1 MSVGSE
7 RAGRPAH
14 PGPARPGPGL
24 PASARQR
31 EVLLDAMASGPDAGG
46 HVEQLHWCW
55 YGPLDTRRFLAA
67 WQSVYDREAALRAA
81 FAPYG
86 ARGGPR
92 VVVHRRVAPQL
103 VRHPYGSAD
112 RQTLLAAERRR
123 GFDPARPGLLR
134 IAVLDEQ
141 PGPAGRK
148 RVILTYHQAMLDGRS
163 VRMLV
168 RAFVRAYLAEGA
180 CAGGERRPD
189 VRDHLRWLAG
199 QDRGPARAF
208 WSRAAPPAGSAT
220 LPPGGGGV
228 AGART
233 TARLAPYEAS
243 LLRDWSAAQGVTEST
258 ALQAAWALQLRRA
271 VPEGGPVPVA
281 FAMAVSG
288 RGIPLDGASRLPG
301 PLCNPLP
308 MSVVVDPEALF
319 AGLLAD
325 LAGRAFDLSAYEWVS
340 AGQVGAW
347 SGRTPAGPAA
357 ETLLSFDPP
366 PSTAADPLDEDLAAQ
381 GVRLA
386 GPEAVTA
393 PGGHALSL
401 SAHHDREGGLVLTG
415 VQDRTRRADAREA
428 VHRTASLLRRFP
440 TTDRRLTTVA
450 ETLRL
455 LGPWPPR
462 RQPAPGAAEVAGV
475 AEAAEAAEAVERV
488 GPVERTGLVVLR
500 RATRPGAGAV
510 VLVPPPGGPAG
521 GFVAPLRVH
530 RWEGQLA
537 ALDAPVDA
545 AGCVAALRPVLA
557 AGEPLVL
564 GCHTAG
570 AGLAHEIARRV
581 AAFGWPEPAVAV
593 APDAGSLSCALAAA
607 LR

>member
-7 RAGRPAH
+7 RAGRPAQ
-14 PGPARPGPGL
+14 PGPIRSGPGL

-31 EVLLDAMASGPDAGG
+31 EVLLDAMAARPGSAP

-67 WQSVYDREAALRAA
+67 WQSVYDREAVLRAA
-81 FAPYG
+81 FSPYG

-92 VVVHRRVAPQL
+92 VVVHRRVVPQL
-103 VRHPYGSAD
+103 ARHPYGSAD
-112 RQTLLAAERRR
+112 RQTLLAGERRR
-123 GFDPARPGLLR
+123 GFDPTRPGLLR
-134 IAVLDEQ
+134 IALLDEQ
-141 PGPAGRK
+141 PGPAGPK
-148 RVILTYHQAMLDGRS
+148 RVILTYHHAMLDGRS
-163 VRMLV
+163 VRLLV
-168 RAFVRAYLAEGA
+168 RAFLRAYLAEGA
-180 CAGGERRPD
+180 PVGGERRPD

-228 AGART
+228 AGVRT
-233 TARLAPYEAS
+233 TVRLAPYEAS
-243 LLRDWSAAQGVTEST
+243 LLRDWTAEQGVTEST

-281 FAMAVSG
+281 FDMAVSG

-301 PLCNPLP
+301 PLRGPLP
-308 MSVVVDPEALF
+308 VSVEVDPEGPF

-325 LAGRAFDLSAYEWVS
+325 LADRAFDLSAYEWVS
-340 AGQVGAW
+340 TGQVRAW
-347 SGRTPAGPAA
+347 SGRTPAGPSAG
-357 ETLLSFDPP
+357 TLLSFDPP
-366 PSTAADPLDEDLAAQ
+366 PPPADTDPLEEDLAAQ
-381 GVRLA
+381 GMRMT
-386 GPEAVTA
+386 GPETV
-393 PGGHALSL
+393 HASGAHAISL
-401 SAHHDREGGLVLTG
+401 TAHHDREGGLVLTA

-428 VHRTASLLRRFP
+428 VHRTARLLRRFP

-455 LGPWPPR
+455 LGPWPPP
-462 RQPAPGAAEVAGV
+462 RQPPPGTAEPA
-475 AEAAEAAEAVERV
+475 
-488 GPVERTGLVVLR
+488 GLVVLR
-500 RATRPGAGAV
+500 RAARPGAGAV

-521 GFVAPLRVH
+521 RIAAPARVH
-530 RWEGQLA
+530 GWDGQLA
-537 ALDAPVDA
+537 ELDAALDT

-564 GCHTAG
+564 GCHAPG

-581 AAFGWPEPAVAV
+581 AAFGWPEPVVVVA
-593 APDAGSLSCALAAA
+593 ADTESLSRALAAA
-607 LR
+607 FR

>member
-31 EVLLDAMASGPDAGG
+31 EVLLDAMAARPDSGG
-46 HVEQLHWCW
+46 HVEQLHWRW

-67 WQSVYDREAALRAA
+67 WQSVYDREAVLRAA

-123 GFDPARPGLLR
+123 GFDPTLPGLLR

-141 PGPAGRK
+141 PGPAGPK
-148 RVILTYHQAMLDGRS
+148 RVILTYHHAMLDGRS

-168 RAFVRAYLAEGA
+168 RAFVRAYLADGA

-228 AGART
+228 AGVRT
-233 TARLAPYEAS
+233 TARLAPYEAR
-243 LLRDWSAAQGVTEST
+243 LLRDWAAAQGVTEST

-301 PLCNPLP
+301 PLSNPLP
-308 MSVVVDPEALF
+308 MSVAVDPGARF

-325 LAGRAFDLSAYEWVS
+325 LAGRAFDLAAYEWVS
-340 AGQVGAW
+340 AGQAGAW
-347 SGRTPAGPAA
+347 SGRTPAEPPA

-366 PSTAADPLDEDLAAQ
+366 PSTAEDPLDEDLAAQ
-381 GVRLA
+381 GIRLA
-386 GPEAVTA
+386 GPETVHA

-415 VQDRTRRADAREA
+415 VQDRTRRADAQEA
-428 VHRTASLLRRFP
+428 VHRTASLLRQFP

-462 RQPAPGAAEVAGV
+462 RQPAPPGAAETAEIVGRAGRAGR
-475 AEAAEAAEAVERV
+475 AE
-488 GPVERTGLVVLR
+488 PVEPTGLVVLR
-500 RATRPGAGAV
+500 RAARPGAGAV
-510 VLVPPPGGPAG
+510 VLVPPPGGAAAG
-521 GFVAPLRVH
+521 LAAPSRIH

-593 APDAGSLSCALAAA
+593 GPDAGSLSRALAAA